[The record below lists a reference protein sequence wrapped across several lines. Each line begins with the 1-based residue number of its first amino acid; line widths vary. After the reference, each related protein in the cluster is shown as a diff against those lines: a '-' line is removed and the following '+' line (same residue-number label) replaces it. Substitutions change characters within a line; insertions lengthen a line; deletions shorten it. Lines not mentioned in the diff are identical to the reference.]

1 MESSEKNIQK
11 CRFEGAESSSQ
22 GVFINN
28 ERTAQVGGA

>member
-11 CRFEGAESSSQ
+11 RFEGVESSSQ

-28 ERTAQVGGA
+28 ERTALVGGA